1 MAKINNTTLV
11 SVIVPVFNSEK
22 YLDKCINSILGQSYK
37 NFELILVNDGSTDSS
52 YDICKKYESLD
63 SRVMVIDKNNGG
75 AAQARN
81 VAIQKSNGKYLAFVD
96 SDDYIDTDFIK
107 TLFDQINSANAD
119 ISTCNYYS
127 IYTNGKNIERA
138 NKPTFKEF
146 NNLEAVRD
154 LLIENSSLET
164 ILCNKL
170 FKKQLF
176 SDNNLKLIEGE
187 IYEDTRLL
195 YKLAYYSQKTIFIN
209 KPLYYY
215 LQRDGSVMNHGVKLK
230 YLKLQTI
237 ITEEANDWLSQ
248 KTNKLDLEIQAYK
261 LTGQINSLN
270 YMVDGKRIYND
281 IWKKVSRDI
290 KINFIN
296 YLKNPYITKN
306 RKLLVMFSV
315 LGKTPYKLL
324 RKIYI
329 KQRSIQQ
336 GSIR

>member
-1 MAKINNTTLV
+1 MAKINSMIQV

-22 YLDKCINSILGQSYK
+22 YLDKCINSILDQSYK
-37 NFELILVNDGSTDSS
+37 DFELILVNDGSTDSS

-63 SRVMVIDKNNGG
+63 ARVMVIDKNNGG

-81 VAIQKSNGKYLAFVD
+81 IAIQKSNGKYLAFVD
-96 SDDYIDTDFIK
+96 SDDYIDANFIK
-107 TLFDQINSANAD
+107 ILVKEIESSNAD
-119 ISTCNYYS
+119 ICACSYYS
-127 IYTNGKNIERA
+127 VYDKQMIQRA

-230 YLKLQTI
+230 NLKLQTI
-237 ITEEANDWLSQ
+237 ITEEAGDWLSQ

-290 KINFIN
+290 KNNFIN

-306 RKLLVMFSV
+306 RKLLVMFSA